1 MKSKSNLG
9 LLKAATGLLAL
20 IAGTS
25 GCQQPS
31 QVAAKTPTPVRVA
44 EVVLSSSSEGLR
56 YSASVLPLA
65 QAALSFKSSGYVTE
79 IKQVMGA
86 DGRRREIGPGDYV
99 GRGAL
104 LAQIRH
110 QDLKNQLDQAAAAV
124 TQAEAQQV
132 QASQDNERA
141 KALYSTHSVTK
152 PEFDQSQAR
161 FDSSRGSVDQAKA
174 SLRQA
179 QLALSDADLGAPF
192 SGFILAR
199 NIELGNLASPG
210 TVAFTIADTS
220 AVKMSFGAPEYAV
233 KQLRLGQEFNIHLQD
248 DPKEYKGRVTSI
260 AAGADEK
267 NRVFSVEVSVP
278 NPKSY
283 LKPGMIASLNLAGVE
298 KARTPSVPLASVV
311 AVPAAP
317 GRYGVFVASQSNG
330 KWTAHLRAVTL
341 GETHESDVAV
351 EGVKP
356 GEKIVV
362 VGVADLKDGD
372 FVQVLQ

>member
-1 MKSKSNLG
+1 MKNKSSIG
-9 LLKAATGLLAL
+9 LRKAAAALLVL
-20 IAGTS
+20 IAGAS
-25 GCQQPS
+25 GCQQPT
-31 QVAAKTPTPVRVA
+31 QVAAKSPTPVRVVDVA
-44 EVVLSSSSEGLR
+44 LNPSSESLR

-86 DGRRREIGPGDYV
+86 DGRRREIGAGDYV
-99 GRGAL
+99 ARGAL

-124 TQAEAQQV
+124 AQAEAQHL
-132 QASQDNERA
+132 QASQDYERA
-141 KALYSTHSVTK
+141 KALYSTHSLTK

-161 FDSSRGSVDQAKA
+161 FDSSRSAVDQATA
-174 SLRQA
+174 SLRQS
-179 QLALSDADLGAPF
+179 QLALADADLGAPF

-220 AVKMSFGAPEYAV
+220 AVKVSFGVPEYAV

-248 DPKEYKGRVTSI
+248 DPKHKGKVTSI
-260 AAGADEK
+260 AVGADEK
-267 NRVFSVEVSVP
+267 NRVFAVEVTVP

-283 LKPGMIASLNLAGVE
+283 LKPGMIASLTLSGVE
-298 KARTPSVPLASVV
+298 KAPAPSVPLAAVV
-311 AVPAAP
+311 AAP
-317 GRYGVFVASQSNG
+317 SASGRYGVFVASEVNG

-372 FVQVLQ
+372 LVQVLR

>member
-1 MKSKSNLG
+1 MKNKSSIG
-9 LLKAATGLLAL
+9 LRKAAAALLVL
-20 IAGTS
+20 IAGAS
-25 GCQQPS
+25 GCQQPT
-31 QVAAKTPTPVRVA
+31 QVAAKSPTPVRVVDVA
-44 EVVLSSSSEGLR
+44 LNPSSESLR

-86 DGRRREIGPGDYV
+86 DGRRREIGAGDYV
-99 GRGAL
+99 ARGAL

-124 TQAEAQQV
+124 AQAEAQHL
-132 QASQDNERA
+132 QASQDYERA
-141 KALYSTHSVTK
+141 KALYSTHSLTK

-161 FDSSRGSVDQAKA
+161 FDSSRSAVDQATA
-174 SLRQA
+174 SLRQS
-179 QLALSDADLGAPF
+179 QLALADADLGAPF

-220 AVKMSFGAPEYAV
+220 AVKVSFGVPEYAV

-248 DPKEYKGRVTSI
+248 DPKHKGKVTSI
-260 AAGADEK
+260 AVGADEK
-267 NRVFSVEVSVP
+267 NRVFAVEVTVP

-283 LKPGMIASLNLAGVE
+283 LKPGMIASLTLSGVE
-298 KARTPSVPLASVV
+298 KAPAPSVPLAAVV
-311 AVPAAP
+311 ADPPAS
-317 GRYGVFVASQSNG
+317 GRYGVFVASEVNG

-372 FVQVLQ
+372 LVQVLR